1 MRHAR
6 VSHRDRGL
14 RPVGGKAREGLRFRP
29 RARLM
34 TTLGRELIS
43 SDVVAITELVKNSY
57 DADARVVLIRL
68 TDEFDGLGPPGT
80 SRIQIL
86 DDGHGMDEKT
96 ILETWLEPATSFRT
110 KSQTTTGGRRV
121 LGEKGVGRFAA
132 AKLGDRLELISK
144 AEGTGE
150 VQLDIDWSA
159 FDDDSKYLE
168 DVEVSLDLVEHG
180 DFGPDGFVFNIWDDA
195 VPYLEA
201 TNRPMADHGTL
212 LTISGL
218 RSAWTSELIEELRRS
233 LSRLITP
240 FQDERKIVQDFA
252 IILDTPGDMG
262 RGTELIS
269 SPSTL
274 QKPHYKL
281 SAEVEEDGHATV
293 LMELKDGIELE
304 IDHTLK
310 MVADRAHLTCGS
322 FEVFLNVWDRD
333 SDSLRPIAHEVGT
346 LKLARE
352 TLDSAAGVNIYR
364 DGFRVLPYGE
374 RGDDWLG
381 LDRRR
386 VQNPTLRL
394 SNNQIVGYVL
404 IGRDTNPELN
414 DQSNREG
421 IIDGPAFADLR
432 KAVSEI
438 LSLIES
444 ERYKARRP
452 RRETKR
458 KRRGGLLDRFDLTV
472 IREAVRQELP
482 DDTRIRNLLDE
493 TQQEFDE
500 RIGEVGEVLARYH
513 RLATLGQLVDK
524 VVHDTAQPI
533 VAIRQA
539 AVLGER
545 ELEDIADE
553 ISSWVGAGPLQ
564 NPTKRFRTVS
574 AQAKVANDVIRRI
587 EPFGGRRRGKSQKYP
602 IENAIMNAVA
612 LLQDEI
618 DAVGAEIRMPEGAHD
633 VTLDGTDLQEVLLNL
648 MNNSLHWLKQVRRGS
663 RVISL
668 AVERSQD
675 GSLVITVEDS
685 GQGVPEGDREFIF
698 DPYFT
703 TKGDGVGLGLAIAG
717 EIVEDY
723 YGGELALL
731 EPGELG
737 GARFR
742 VTLRRRVG

>member
-1 MRHAR
+1 M
-6 VSHRDRGL
+6 
-14 RPVGGKAREGLRFRP
+14 GGKAREGLRFRP

-34 TTLGRELIS
+34 TTLGLELIS

-68 TDEFDGLGPPGT
+68 TDEFDGLDPSGT
-80 SRIQIL
+80 SRIQVL
-86 DDGHGMDEKT
+86 DDGLGMDEKT
-96 ILETWLEPATSFRT
+96 ILEAWLEPATSYR
-110 KSQTTTGGRRV
+110 KRSQSTAGGRRV

-132 AKLGDRLELISK
+132 AKLGDRLELFSK
-144 AEGTGE
+144 AKGTGE
-150 VQLDIDWSA
+150 VHLDIDWSA
-159 FDDDSKYLE
+159 FEDDGKYLD
-168 DVEVSLDLVEHG
+168 DVEVRLDVVEHG
-180 DFGPDGFVFNIWDDA
+180 GFGPGGFVDNVWRDV

-201 TNRPMADHGTL
+201 IDKPTADHGTL

-218 RSAWTSELIEELRRS
+218 RSSWTSELVEDLRRS

-240 FQDERKIVQDFA
+240 FQDERRIVHDFA
-252 IILDTPGDMG
+252 IVLDIRSAVG
-262 RGTELIS
+262 RGTEQVS

-274 QKPHYKL
+274 QRPHYKL
-281 SAEVEEDGHATV
+281 SAEIEASGRATV
-293 LMELKDGIELE
+293 LMELKDGTELE
-304 IDHTLK
+304 VDCTLQ
-310 MVADRAHLTCGS
+310 MVADREGLECGP
-322 FEVFLNVWDRD
+322 FEIFLNVWDRD
-333 SDSLRPIAHEVGT
+333 SDSLRAMASEVGT
-346 LKLARE
+346 LKLVRGI
-352 TLDSAAGVNIYR
+352 LDAAAGVNIYR
-364 DGFRVLPYGE
+364 NGFRVLPYGE

-386 VQNPTLRL
+386 VQSPTLRL

-421 IIDGPAFADLR
+421 ILEGPAFTDLR
-432 KAVSEI
+432 MAVTEV
-438 LSLIES
+438 LSMIEV
-444 ERYKARRP
+444 ERYKLRP
-452 RRETKR
+452 RRRVQRER
-458 KRRGGLLDRFDLTV
+458 KGGLLARFDLGV
-472 IREAVRQELP
+472 IKEAVRQELP
-482 DDTRIRNLLDE
+482 DNKHIQDLLDT

-500 RIGEVGEVLARYH
+500 RISEVGEVLARYH

-524 VVHDTAQPI
+524 VVHDAAQPI

-539 AVLGER
+539 AVLGEQ
-545 ELEDIADE
+545 ELEDIAPE
-553 ISSWVGAGPLQ
+553 VSSMVGSARLAKPV
-564 NPTKRFRTVS
+564 KRFRTVS
-574 AQAKVANDVIRRI
+574 AQARVASDVIRRI

-602 IENAIMNAVA
+602 IESAIMNAVA

-618 DAVGAEIRMPEGAHD
+618 DAVGAEVRLPIGAHE
-633 VTLDGTDLQEVLLNL
+633 VTLDSTDLQEVLLNL
-648 MNNSLHWLKQVRRGS
+648 LQNSLYWLKQVSRGS

-668 AVERSQD
+668 AVERGSE
-675 GSLVITVEDS
+675 GSLVVTVEDS
-685 GQGVPEGDREFIF
+685 GPGVPEGDREFIF

-703 TKGDGVGLGLAIAG
+703 TKESGVGLGLAIAG

-742 VTLRRRVG
+742 AILRSGVE

>member
-1 MRHAR
+1 ME
-6 VSHRDRGL
+6 
-14 RPVGGKAREGLRFRP
+14 GKAREGLRFRP

-110 KSQTTTGGRRV
+110 RSQTTTGGRRV
-121 LGEKGVGRFAA
+121 LGEKGVGRFAT

-144 AEGTGE
+144 ADGTGE

-159 FDDDSKYLE
+159 FDDDNMYLE
-168 DVEVSLDLVEHG
+168 DVEVSLDVVEHG
-180 DFGPDGFVFNIWDDA
+180 NFGPDGFVSSIWRDV

-201 TNRPMADHGTL
+201 VDKPTADHGTL

-218 RSAWTSELIEELRRS
+218 RSSWTSELVEDLRRS

-240 FQDERKIVQDFA
+240 FQDERRIVHDFA
-252 IILDTPGDMG
+252 IILDTRGAVG
-262 RGTELIS
+262 RGTELVS

-274 QKPHYKL
+274 QRPHYKL
-281 SAEVEEDGHATV
+281 SAEIEANGRATV
-293 LMELKDGIELE
+293 LMELKDGGELE
-304 IDHTLK
+304 FDRPLQ
-310 MVADRAHLTCGS
+310 MVADREGLECGS

-333 SDSLRPIAHEVGT
+333 SDSLRTIANEVGT
-346 LKLARE
+346 LKRVRGI
-352 TLDSAAGVNIYR
+352 LDSAAGVNIYR

-374 RGDDWLG
+374 TGNDWLE

-386 VQNPTLRL
+386 VQEPTHKL

-404 IGRDTNPELN
+404 IGRDTNPQLN
-414 DQSNREG
+414 DQSNRQG
-421 IIDGPAFADLR
+421 ILEGPAFTDLR
-432 KAVSEI
+432 KAVAEVVSM
-438 LSLIES
+438 IEV
-444 ERYKARRP
+444 ERYKLRP
-452 RRETKR
+452 RRDTQR
-458 KRRGGLLDRFDLTV
+458 RHRGGLLARFDLGV

-482 DDTRIRNLLDE
+482 DDTRIQNLLDA
-493 TQQEFDE
+493 TQQEFDD

-524 VVHDTAQPI
+524 VVHDAAQPI
-533 VAIRQA
+533 VTIRQA
-539 AVLGER
+539 AVLGEQ
-545 ELEDIADE
+545 ELENLAPE
-553 ISSWVGAGPLQ
+553 VASLVGSARVAKPM
-564 NPTKRFRTVS
+564 KRFRTVS

-612 LLQDEI
+612 LLQDEL
-618 DAVGAEIRMPEGAHD
+618 DTVGAEVRLPTGVHE
-633 VTLDGTDLQEVLLNL
+633 VTLDSTDLQEVLLNL
-648 MNNSLHWLKQVRRGS
+648 LQNSLYWLKQVRRGS

-668 AVERSQD
+668 DVERGQD
-675 GSLVITVEDS
+675 DSLVVIVEDS
-685 GQGVPEGDREFIF
+685 GPGVPEGDREFIF

-703 TKGDGVGLGLAIAG
+703 TKEDGVGLGLAITG

-742 VTLRRRVG
+742 VTLRRGVG

>member
-1 MRHAR
+1 MG
-6 VSHRDRGL
+6 D
-14 RPVGGKAREGLRFRP
+14 KARDGLRFRP

-34 TTLGRELIS
+34 TTLGLELIS

-68 TDEFDGLGPPGT
+68 THEFDRLGPPGT

-110 KSQTTTGGRRV
+110 RSQTTAGGRRV

-144 AEGTGE
+144 TEGTGE

-159 FDDDSKYLE
+159 FEDDDKYLD
-168 DVEVSLDLVEHG
+168 DVEVRLNVVEHG
-180 DFGPDGFVFNIWDDA
+180 DFGPHGLAGRIWND
-195 VPYLEA
+195 VVLYLEA
-201 TNRPMADHGTL
+201 IERPTADHGTL

-218 RSAWTSELIEELRRS
+218 RSVWTSALVEELRRS

-240 FQDERKIVQDFA
+240 FQDERRIVHNFA
-252 IILDTPGDMG
+252 IILDTQGDVG
-262 RGTELIS
+262 RGTELVS
-269 SPSTL
+269 SPPTL
-274 QKPHYKL
+274 QRPHYKL
-281 SAEVEEDGHATV
+281 SAEVEDDGHATV

-304 IDHTLK
+304 IDHTLQ
-310 MVADRAHLTCGS
+310 MVADREHLKCGP

-352 TLDSAAGVNIYR
+352 TLDSASGVNIYR

-374 RGDDWLG
+374 RADDWLG
-381 LDRRR
+381 LDSRR

-394 SNNQIVGYVL
+394 SNNQIVGYIL

-438 LSLIES
+438 LSLIEF
-444 ERYKARRP
+444 ERYKARP
-452 RRETKR
+452 RREPKR
-458 KRRGGLLDRFDLTV
+458 ERRGGLLDRFDLTI

-500 RIGEVGEVLARYH
+500 RIDEVGEVLARYH

-524 VVHDTAQPI
+524 VVHDAAQPI

-545 ELEDIADE
+545 ELGDIADE

-587 EPFGGRRRGKSQKYP
+587 EPFGGRRRGKSQKYL
-602 IENAIMNAVA
+602 IENAIMNVVA

-618 DAVGAEIRMPEGAHD
+618 DTVGAEVRLPEGAHD

-648 MNNSLHWLKQVRRGS
+648 LNNSLYWLKQVRRGS

-685 GQGVPEGDREFIF
+685 GPGVPEGDSAFIF

-703 TKGDGVGLGLAIAG
+703 TKEGGVGLGLAIAG

-723 YGGELALL
+723 YGGALALL

-737 GARFR
+737 GARFK

>member
-1 MRHAR
+1 MG
-6 VSHRDRGL
+6 SEERD
-14 RPVGGKAREGLRFRP
+14 GLRFRP

-34 TTLGRELIS
+34 TTLGLELIS

-57 DADARVVLIRL
+57 DADARVVLIRV
-68 TDEFDGLGPPGT
+68 TDEFDGLDPSGT
-80 SRIQIL
+80 SRIQVL
-86 DDGHGMDEKT
+86 DDGLGMDEKT
-96 ILETWLEPATSFRT
+96 ILQAWLEPATSYRKRSRST
-110 KSQTTTGGRRV
+110 PGGRRV

-132 AKLGDRLELISK
+132 AKLGHRLELISK

-150 VQLDIDWSA
+150 VHLDIDWSA
-159 FDDDSKYLE
+159 FEDDDKYLD
-168 DVEVSLDLVEHG
+168 DVEVKLDVVEHG
-180 DFGPDGFVFNIWDDA
+180 AFGPDGFVDSIWRDV

-201 TNRPMADHGTL
+201 ADRPTADQGTL

-218 RSAWTSELIEELRRS
+218 RSSWTPELVEELRRS

-240 FQDERKIVQDFA
+240 FQDERRIVHDFA
-252 IILDTPGDMG
+252 IVLDTGSAGG
-262 RGTELIS
+262 RGTEQVS

-274 QKPHYKL
+274 QRPHYKL
-281 SAEVEEDGHATV
+281 SAEIEASGRATV
-293 LMELKDGIELE
+293 LMELKDGTELE
-304 IDHTLK
+304 VDSTLQ
-310 MVADRAHLTCGS
+310 MVVDREGLECGP
-322 FEVFLNVWDRD
+322 FELFLNIWDRD
-333 SDSLRPIAHEVGT
+333 SDSLRPIASDVGT
-346 LKLARE
+346 LKQVRGI
-352 TLDSAAGVNIYR
+352 LDAAAGVNIYR

-386 VQNPTLRL
+386 VQNPTFNI

-404 IGRDTNPELN
+404 IGRDTNPDLN

-421 IIDGPAFADLR
+421 ILEGPAYKDLR
-432 KAVSEI
+432 RAVTEV
-438 LSLIES
+438 LSKIEV
-444 ERYKARRP
+444 ERYKLRP
-452 RRETKR
+452 RREEQ
-458 KRRGGLLDRFDLTV
+458 RRRRDGLLARFDLGA

-482 DDTRIRNLLDE
+482 NDTRIRNLLDA
-493 TQQEFDE
+493 TQREFDE
-500 RIGEVGEVLARYH
+500 RVGEVGEILARYH

-545 ELEDIADE
+545 ELVGIADE

-574 AQAKVANDVIRRI
+574 AQAKVANEVIRRI
-587 EPFGGRRRGKSQKYP
+587 EPFGGRRRGALQAYP

-612 LLQDEI
+612 LLQDET
-618 DAVGAEIRMPEGAHD
+618 DAAGAEVRLPEGSHNVA
-633 VTLDGTDLQEVLLNL
+633 LDGTDLQEVLLNL
-648 MNNSLHWLKQVRRGS
+648 LNNSLYWLKQVGRES

-668 AVERSQD
+668 DVERYED
-675 GSLVITVEDS
+675 GSLAITVEDS
-685 GQGVPEGDREFIF
+685 GPGVPVGDREFIF

-703 TKGDGVGLGLAIAG
+703 TKEDGVGLGLAIAG

-723 YGGELALL
+723 YGGELMLL
-731 EPGELG
+731 ESGELG

-742 VTLRRRVG
+742 AILRRRVS

>member
-1 MRHAR
+1 
-6 VSHRDRGL
+6 
-14 RPVGGKAREGLRFRP
+14 
-29 RARLM
+29 M

-57 DADARVVLIRL
+57 DADARMVLIRL
-68 TDEFDGLGPPGT
+68 TDELDGSGSRGT

-86 DDGHGMDEKT
+86 DDGHGMDDKT
-96 ILETWLEPATSFRT
+96 ILETWLEPATSFRMR
-110 KSQTTTGGRRV
+110 SQTTTGGRRV
-121 LGEKGVGRFAA
+121 VGEKGVGRFAA

-144 AEGTGE
+144 AESARE

-159 FDDDSKYLE
+159 FEDDDKYLD
-168 DVEVSLDLVEHG
+168 DVEVSLDVVEQG
-180 DFGPDGFVFNIWDDA
+180 DFGPDGLVGRIWNDA
-195 VPYLEA
+195 GLHLDVIE
-201 TNRPMADHGTL
+201 RPTVDHGTL

-218 RSAWTSELIEELRRS
+218 RSAWTSELITELRRS

-240 FQDERKIVQDFA
+240 FQDERKIVNDFA
-252 IILDTPGDMG
+252 IILDTQVDAGS
-262 RGTELIS
+262 GTELVS

-281 SAEVEEDGHATV
+281 IAEVEETGRVTV

-304 IDHTLK
+304 FDHTLQ
-310 MVADRAHLTCGS
+310 MIADREHLKCGP

-333 SDSLRPIAHEVGT
+333 SDSLRPITDEVGT

-352 TLDSAAGVNIYR
+352 VLDFAAGVNVYR

-394 SNNQIVGYVL
+394 SNNQIVGYIL
-404 IGRDTNPELN
+404 IERDRNPELN

-421 IIDGPAFADLR
+421 IIDGPAFVDLR
-432 KAVSEI
+432 KAVAEI
-438 LSLIES
+438 LSLIEFK
-444 ERYKARRP
+444 RYQARP
-452 RRETKR
+452 RKEVKR
-458 KRRGGLLDRFDLTV
+458 KRSSGLLDRFDLTV
-472 IREAVRQELP
+472 IKETVGQELP

-524 VVHDTAQPI
+524 VVHDIAQPI
-533 VAIRQA
+533 IAIRQA

-545 ELEDIADE
+545 ELGNIAEE
-553 ISSWVGAGPLQ
+553 ISSWTGATPLE

-574 AQAKVANDVIRRI
+574 SQAKVANDVIRRI

-602 IENAIMNAVA
+602 VEQAIKNAVT

-618 DAVGAEIRMPEGAHD
+618 DAVGAELRLPEGTHD
-633 VTLDGTDLQEVLLNL
+633 VTLDSTEIQEVLLNL
-648 MNNSLHWLKQVRRGS
+648 LNNSLFWLKQVRRGS

-685 GQGVPEGDREFIF
+685 GPGVPEVDSEFIF
-698 DPYFT
+698 DPYFS
-703 TKGDGVGLGLAIAG
+703 TKENGVGLGLAIAG

-731 EPGELG
+731 EPGKLG

>member
-1 MRHAR
+1 MPTP
-6 VSHRDRGL
+6 G
-14 RPVGGKAREGLRFRP
+14 
-29 RARLM
+29 
-34 TTLGRELIS
+34 
-43 SDVVAITELVKNSY
+43 
-57 DADARVVLIRL
+57 VVLIRL

-80 SRIQIL
+80 SRIQVL

-96 ILETWLEPATSFRT
+96 IIETWLEPATSFRT
-110 KSQTTTGGRRV
+110 RSQTTAGGRRV
-121 LGEKGVGRFAA
+121 VGEKGVGRFAA

-144 AEGTGE
+144 AESARE

-159 FDDDSKYLE
+159 FEDDDKYLD
-168 DVEVSLDLVEHG
+168 DVEVRLDIVEQG
-180 DFGPDGFVFNIWDDA
+180 EFCPDGLVGRIWNDA
-195 VPYLEA
+195 GFHLEVIE
-201 TNRPMADHGTL
+201 RPTVDYGTL

-218 RSAWTSELIEELRRS
+218 RSAWTSELITELRRS

-240 FQDERKIVQDFA
+240 FQDERKIVNDFA
-252 IILDTPGDMG
+252 IILDTQVDAGS
-262 RGTELIS
+262 GTELVS

-281 SAEVEEDGHATV
+281 IAEVQETGRATV

-304 IDHTLK
+304 FDHTLQ
-310 MVADRAHLTCGS
+310 MIADREHLKCGP

-333 SDSLRPIAHEVGT
+333 SDSLRPIADEVGT

-352 TLDSAAGVNIYR
+352 VLDFAAGVNVYR

-381 LDRRR
+381 LDHRR
-386 VQNPTLRL
+386 VQNPTLKL
-394 SNNQIVGYVL
+394 SNNQIVGYIL
-404 IGRDTNPELN
+404 IERDRNPELN

-421 IIDGPAFADLR
+421 IIDGPAFTDLHE
-432 KAVSEI
+432 AVKEI

-444 ERYKARRP
+444 ERYKARP
-452 RRETKR
+452 RRKKQR
-458 KRRGGLLDRFDLTV
+458 KSGGGLLDRFDLTV
-472 IREAVRQELP
+472 IRETVRQELP

-524 VVHDTAQPI
+524 VVHDIAQPI
-533 VAIRQA
+533 VAVRQA
-539 AVLGER
+539 AALGQR
-545 ELEDIADE
+545 ELEDIAE
-553 ISSWVGAGPLQ
+553 EVSSWIGAVPLQ

-602 IENAIMNAVA
+602 IEHAIKNAVT

-618 DAVGAEIRMPEGAHD
+618 DAVGAELRLPEGTHD
-633 VTLDGTDLQEVLLNL
+633 VTLDSTEIQEVLLNL
-648 MNNSLHWLKQVRRGS
+648 LNNSLYWLKQVRRGS

-685 GQGVPEGDREFIF
+685 GPGVPEVDSEFIF
-698 DPYFT
+698 DPYFS
-703 TKGDGVGLGLAIAG
+703 TKENGVGLGLAIAG

-731 EPGELG
+731 EPGILG

>member
-1 MRHAR
+1 MA
-6 VSHRDRGL
+6 
-14 RPVGGKAREGLRFRP
+14 GKARDSLRFRP

-34 TTLGRELIS
+34 TTLGLELIS

-68 TDEFDGLGPPGT
+68 TDESDGPRPPGT

-86 DDGHGMDEKT
+86 DDGHGMNEKT

-110 KSQTTTGGRRV
+110 RSQTSAGGRRV

-150 VQLDIDWSA
+150 VQLEVDWSA
-159 FDDDSKYLE
+159 FDDDDKYLD
-168 DVEVSLDLVEHG
+168 DVEVSLDVVEHG
-180 DFGPDGFVFNIWDDA
+180 DFGPDGLAGRIWNEV

-201 TNRPMADHGTL
+201 VERPTADHGTL

-218 RSAWTSELIEELRRS
+218 RSSWTSELVEDLRRS

-240 FQDERKIVQDFA
+240 FQDERKIVHDFA
-252 IILDTPGDMG
+252 IILDTRGAVS
-262 RGTELIS
+262 RGTELVS

-274 QKPHYKL
+274 QEPHYRL

-293 LMELKDGIELE
+293 LMELKDGSELE
-304 IDHTLK
+304 FERTLQ
-310 MVADRAHLTCGS
+310 MVAEREGLECGP

-333 SDSLRPIAHEVGT
+333 SDSLRGMANEVGT
-346 LKLARE
+346 LKRARGI
-352 TLDSAAGVNIYR
+352 LNDAAGVNIYR

-386 VQNPTLRL
+386 VQVPTLKL

-404 IGRDTNPELN
+404 IGRDTNPGLK

-421 IIDGPAFADLR
+421 IIEGPAFTDLR
-432 KAVSEI
+432 RAVAEI
-438 LSLIES
+438 LSMIEA
-444 ERYKARRP
+444 ERYKLRP
-452 RRETKR
+452 RREAQR
-458 KRRGGLLDRFDLTV
+458 KRRGGLLARFDLGD
-472 IREAVRQELP
+472 IRAAVRQELP
-482 DDTRIRNLLDE
+482 DDTRIQSLLDT
-493 TQQEFDE
+493 TQREFDE
-500 RIGEVGEVLARYH
+500 RVSEVGEVLARYH

-524 VVHDTAQPI
+524 VVHDAAQPI

-539 AVLGER
+539 AVLGEQ
-545 ELEDIADE
+545 ELESIAPE
-553 ISSWVGAGPLQ
+553 VASMVGSARLAKPM
-564 NPTKRFRTVS
+564 KRFRTVS
-574 AQAKVANDVIRRI
+574 AQAKVANDVIRRV
-587 EPFGGRRRGKSQKYP
+587 EPFGGRRRKKSQKYM

-612 LLQDEI
+612 LLRDEI
-618 DAVGAEIRMPEGAHD
+618 EAVGAEIRLPSGEHE
-633 VTLDGTDLQEVLLNL
+633 VTLDSTDLQEVMLNL
-648 MNNSLHWLKQVRRGS
+648 LQNSLYWLKQVKRGC
-663 RVISL
+663 RVISI
-668 AVERSQD
+668 AVERGQD
-675 GSLVITVEDS
+675 GNLMVVVEDS
-685 GQGVPEGDREFIF
+685 GPGVPEGDRDFIF

-703 TKGDGVGLGLAIAG
+703 TKEDGVGLGLAITG

-723 YGGELALL
+723 YDGELALL

-742 VTLRRRVG
+742 VTLRRGIG

>member
-1 MRHAR
+1 MAGQT
-6 VSHRDRGL
+6 RDS
-14 RPVGGKAREGLRFRP
+14 LRFRP

-34 TTLGRELIS
+34 TTLGLELIS

-68 TDEFDGLGPPGT
+68 TDESNGPGPFGT
-80 SRIQIL
+80 SRIQLL

-110 KSQTTTGGRRV
+110 RSQTTGGGRRV

-150 VQLDIDWSA
+150 VQLEIDWSA
-159 FDDDSKYLE
+159 FEDDDKYLD
-168 DVEVSLDLVEHG
+168 DVEVSLDVVEHG
-180 DFGPDGFVFNIWDDA
+180 YFSPDGLAGRIWNEV
-195 VPYLEA
+195 VPHLEA
-201 TNRPMADHGTL
+201 IERPTTDHGTL

-218 RSAWTSELIEELRRS
+218 RSSWTSTLIRDLRRS

-240 FQDERKIVQDFA
+240 FQDERKIVHDFA
-252 IILDTPGDMG
+252 IILDTPGAFG
-262 RGTELIS
+262 RGAELIS

-274 QKPHYKL
+274 QKPHYRL

-293 LMELKDGIELE
+293 LMELKDGSELQ
-304 IDHTLK
+304 IDRPLQ
-310 MVADRAHLTCGS
+310 MVADREGLECGP

-333 SDSLRPIAHEVGT
+333 SDSLRAMANEVGT
-346 LKLARE
+346 LKRVRGI
-352 TLDSAAGVNIYR
+352 LDDAAGVNIYR

-386 VQNPTLRL
+386 VQVPTLRL

-404 IGRDTNPELN
+404 IERDTNPELN

-421 IIDGPAFADLR
+421 ILEGPAFTDLR
-432 KAVSEI
+432 MAVTEI
-438 LSLIES
+438 LSMIEA
-444 ERYKARRP
+444 ERYKLRP
-452 RRETKR
+452 RKEAQR
-458 KRRGGLLDRFDLTV
+458 KRRGGLLARFDLGD
-472 IREAVRQELP
+472 IRAAVRQELP
-482 DDTRIRNLLDE
+482 DDTRIQSLLDT
-493 TQQEFDE
+493 TQREFDE
-500 RIGEVGEVLARYH
+500 RVGEVGEVLARYH

-524 VVHDTAQPI
+524 VVHDAAQPI

-539 AVLGER
+539 AVLGEQ
-545 ELEDIADE
+545 ELESIAPE
-553 ISSWVGAGPLQ
+553 VASMVGSARLAKPM
-564 NPTKRFRTVS
+564 KRFRTVS
-574 AQAKVANDVIRRI
+574 AQARVANDVIRRI
-587 EPFGGRRRGKSQKYP
+587 EPFGGRRRGKSQKYL

-612 LLQDEI
+612 LLRDEI
-618 DAVGAEIRMPEGAHD
+618 ETVGAEVRLPSDEHE
-633 VTLDGTDLQEVLLNL
+633 VTLDSTDLQEVMLNL
-648 MNNSLHWLKQVRRGS
+648 LQNSLYWLKQVKRGS
-663 RVISL
+663 RVISI
-668 AVERSQD
+668 AVERGQD
-675 GSLVITVEDS
+675 SDLMVVVEDS
-685 GQGVPEGDREFIF
+685 GPGVPEGDRDFIF

-703 TKGDGVGLGLAIAG
+703 TKEDGVGLGLAITG

-723 YGGELALL
+723 YDGELALL

-737 GARFR
+737 GARFK
-742 VTLRRRVG
+742 VTLRRGIG

>member
-1 MRHAR
+1 MASEAR
-6 VSHRDRGL
+6 D
-14 RPVGGKAREGLRFRP
+14 GLRFRP

-34 TTLGRELIS
+34 TTLGLELIS
-43 SDVVAITELVKNSY
+43 SDAVAITELVKNSY

-68 TDEFDGLGPPGT
+68 ADEFDGPRSPGT

-96 ILETWLEPATSFRT
+96 ILEAWLEPATSFRAR
-110 KSQTTTGGRRV
+110 SQTTAGGRRV
-121 LGEKGVGRFAA
+121 LGEKGVGRFAS
-132 AKLGDRLELISK
+132 AKLGDRLELVSK

-150 VQLDIDWSA
+150 VRLDIDWSA
-159 FDDDSKYLE
+159 FEDGAKYLDDIE
-168 DVEVSLDLVEHG
+168 VRLEVVEQG
-180 DFGPDGFVFNIWDDA
+180 DFGPDGPVERIWND
-195 VPYLEA
+195 VIPYLEA
-201 TNRPMADHGTL
+201 TERPTADRGTL

-218 RSAWTSELIEELRRS
+218 RSSWTSELIEELHRS

-240 FQDERKIVQDFA
+240 FQDERKIVHDFA
-252 IILDTPGDMG
+252 IILDTRGAVG
-262 RGTELIS
+262 RGIEVVS

-274 QKPHYKL
+274 QQPHYKL
-281 SAEVEEDGHATV
+281 SAEVAEDGHATV
-293 LMELKDGIELE
+293 LMELKDGSELQ
-304 IDHTLK
+304 IDGLLQ
-310 MVADRAHLTCGS
+310 MVADREGLECGP

-333 SDSLRPIAHEVGT
+333 SDSLRTMANEVGT
-346 LKLARE
+346 LKRVRGI
-352 TLDSAAGVNIYR
+352 LDSAAGVNIYR

-374 RGDDWLG
+374 TGNDWLE

-386 VQNPTLRL
+386 VQEPTQKL

-404 IGRDTNPELN
+404 IGRDTNPQLN

-421 IIDGPAFADLR
+421 ILEGPAFTDLR
-432 KAVSEI
+432 KAVAEV
-438 LSLIES
+438 LSMIEV
-444 ERYKARRP
+444 ERYKLRP
-452 RRETKR
+452 RRGAQR
-458 KRRGGLLDRFDLTV
+458 KPRGGLLARFDLGA

-482 DDTRIRNLLDE
+482 DDTRIQNLLDA

-500 RIGEVGEVLARYH
+500 RVGEVGEVLARYH

-524 VVHDTAQPI
+524 VVHDAAQPI
-533 VAIRQA
+533 VVIRQA

-545 ELEDIADE
+545 ELEDIAPE
-553 ISSWVGAGPLQ
+553 VASLVGSARLAK
-564 NPTKRFRTVS
+564 PTKRFRTVS
-574 AQAKVANDVIRRI
+574 AQANVANDVIRRI
-587 EPFGGRRRGKSQKYP
+587 EPFGGRRRAKSQKYL

-618 DAVGAEIRMPEGAHD
+618 DTVGAEVRLPSGAHE
-633 VTLDGTDLQEVLLNL
+633 VTLDSTDLQEVVLNL
-648 MNNSLHWLKQVRRGS
+648 LQNSLYWLKQVRRGS
-663 RVISL
+663 RVVSL
-668 AVERSQD
+668 TVERGQD
-675 GSLVITVEDS
+675 SSLVIIIEDS
-685 GQGVPEGDREFIF
+685 GPGVPERDREFIF

-703 TKGDGVGLGLAIAG
+703 TKEDGVGLGLAIAG

-742 VTLRRRVG
+742 VTLRRGVG

>member
-1 MRHAR
+1 MSGEAR
-6 VSHRDRGL
+6 D
-14 RPVGGKAREGLRFRP
+14 GLRFRP

-34 TTLGRELIS
+34 TTLGLELIS

-68 TDEFDGLGPPGT
+68 TDESDGLRSLGA
-80 SRIQIL
+80 SKIQIL

-110 KSQTTTGGRRV
+110 RSRTTAGGRRV

-150 VQLDIDWSA
+150 VRLDVDWSA
-159 FDDDSKYLE
+159 FEDHDKYLD
-168 DVEVSLDLVEHG
+168 DVEVNLDVVEHG
-180 DFGPDGFVFNIWDDA
+180 EFRPDGMVGSIWNGLA
-195 VPYLEA
+195 LYLESIDQP
-201 TNRPMADHGTL
+201 RPDHGTL

-218 RSAWTSELIEELRRS
+218 RSAWTRQLIGELHRS

-252 IILDTPGDMG
+252 IILDTPSLLG
-262 RGTELIS
+262 RGVELVGS
-269 SPSTL
+269 SPTL
-274 QKPHYKL
+274 QKPHYRL
-281 SAEVEEDGHATV
+281 SAEVGQDGHATV
-293 LMELKDGIELE
+293 LMEMKGEIELE
-304 IDHTLK
+304 IDHTLQ
-310 MVADRAHLTCGS
+310 MTADGGCLECGP

-333 SDSLRPIAHEVGT
+333 SDSLRPIAREVGT
-346 LKLARE
+346 LKMARE

-404 IGRDTNPELN
+404 IGRDTNPELK

-421 IIDGPAFADLR
+421 LIEGPAFADLR
-432 KAVSEI
+432 KSVEEI
-438 LSLIES
+438 LSLIEAA
-444 ERYKARRP
+444 RYRARP
-452 RRETKR
+452 RREAKR
-458 KRRGGLLDRFDLTV
+458 KRRGGLLARFDLTA
-472 IREAVRQELP
+472 IREAVGQELP
-482 DDTRIRNLLDE
+482 NDTRIRNLVDE

-500 RIGEVGEVLARYH
+500 RVGEVGEVLARYH

-524 VVHDTAQPI
+524 VVHDTTQPI

-539 AVLGER
+539 AELGER
-545 ELEDIADE
+545 ELGAVADE
-553 ISSWVGAGPLQ
+553 VSSWVGAGPLQ
-564 NPTKRFRTVS
+564 NPMKRFRTVS
-574 AQAKVANDVIRRI
+574 AQSKVANDVIRRI
-587 EPFGGRRRGKSQKYP
+587 EPFGGRRRGKSQPYL

-618 DAVGAEIRMPEGAHD
+618 DAVGAEVRLPDGAHE
-633 VTLDGTDLQEVLLNL
+633 VTLDTTDLQEVLLNL
-648 MNNSLHWLKQVRRGS
+648 LSNSLYWLKQVRRGS

-668 AVERSQD
+668 AVERGMDS
-675 GSLVITVEDS
+675 SLVVTVEDS
-685 GQGVPEGDREFIF
+685 GPGVPTGDREFIF

-703 TKGDGVGLGLAIAG
+703 TKENGVGLGLAIAG

-742 VTLRRRVG
+742 AMLRSGVS

>member
-1 MRHAR
+1 MADEAR
-6 VSHRDRGL
+6 D
-14 RPVGGKAREGLRFRP
+14 GLRFRP

-68 TDEFDGLGPPGT
+68 TDDFGEHGLPGT
-80 SRIQIL
+80 GKIQIL

-110 KSQTTTGGRRV
+110 RSRNTTEGRRV

-144 AEGTGE
+144 AESTGE
-150 VQLDIDWSA
+150 VRLDIDWSA
-159 FDDDSKYLE
+159 FEDYDKYLD
-168 DVEVSLDLVEHG
+168 DVEVKLEVVEHG
-180 DFGPDGFVFNIWDDA
+180 DFGPDGLTSRIWNDLA
-195 VPYLEA
+195 SYLESIE
-201 TNRPMADHGTL
+201 RPTSDHGTL

-218 RSAWTSELIEELRRS
+218 RSAWTSELVEELRRS

-240 FQDERKIVQDFA
+240 FQDERKIVNDFA
-252 IILDTPGDMG
+252 IILDPPSRVG
-262 RGTELIS
+262 RGAELVSS
-269 SPSTL
+269 SPTL
-274 QKPHYKL
+274 ERPHYRLGADVK
-281 SAEVEEDGHATV
+281 EDGHATV
-293 LMELKDGIELE
+293 LLELKDDSELE
-304 IDHTLK
+304 IEHSLK
-310 MVADRAHLTCGS
+310 MVADRDGLKCGP

-333 SDSLRPIAHEVGT
+333 SDSLRPIADEVGT

-352 TLDSAAGVNIYR
+352 ILDSAAGVNIYR

-421 IIDGPAFADLR
+421 LIEGPAFTDLR
-432 KAVSEI
+432 KAVDEI

-444 ERYKARRP
+444 ERYKARP
-452 RRETKR
+452 RRETR
-458 KRRGGLLDRFDLTV
+458 PRRGGGLLARFDLTA
-472 IREAVRQELP
+472 IREAVGQELP
-482 DDTRIRNLLDE
+482 NDTRIRSLVDE

-500 RIGEVGEVLARYH
+500 RVGEVGEVLARYH

-524 VVHDTAQPI
+524 VVHDTTQPI

-545 ELEDIADE
+545 ELEDVADE
-553 ISSWVGAGPLQ
+553 VSSWVGAGPLQ
-564 NPTKRFRTVS
+564 NPIRRFRTVS
-574 AQAKVANDVIRRI
+574 AQSKVANDVIRRI
-587 EPFGGRRRGKSQKYP
+587 EPFGGRRRGQSQPYL

-618 DAVGAEIRMPEGAHD
+618 DAVGAEVRLPGGAHE
-633 VTLDGTDLQEVLLNL
+633 VTLDTTDIQEVLFNL
-648 MNNSLHWLKQVRRGS
+648 LSNSLYWLKQARRGS

-668 AVERSQD
+668 AVKRGQD

-685 GQGVPEGDREFIF
+685 GPGVPERDREFIF

-703 TKGDGVGLGLAIAG
+703 TKENGVGLGLAIAG

-723 YGGELALL
+723 YGGELALI
-731 EPGELG
+731 ESGELG

>member
-1 MRHAR
+1 MA
-6 VSHRDRGL
+6 
-14 RPVGGKAREGLRFRP
+14 GKARDSLRFRP

-34 TTLGRELIS
+34 TTLGLELIS

-68 TDEFDGLGPPGT
+68 TDESDRPGPPGT

-96 ILETWLEPATSFRT
+96 ILEAWLEPATSFRT
-110 KSQTTTGGRRV
+110 RSQTTGGGRRV

-150 VQLDIDWSA
+150 VQLEVDWSA
-159 FDDDSKYLE
+159 FEDDDKYLD
-168 DVEVSLDLVEHG
+168 DVEVSLDVVEHG
-180 DFGPDGFVFNIWDDA
+180 DFSPDGLAGRIWNE
-195 VPYLEA
+195 VSPYLEA
-201 TNRPMADHGTL
+201 IEKPTADHGTV

-218 RSAWTSELIEELRRS
+218 RSSWTSELIRELRRS

-240 FQDERKIVQDFA
+240 FQDERKIVHDFA
-252 IILDTPGDMG
+252 IILDTPGAVG
-262 RGTELIS
+262 RGIELVS

-274 QKPHYKL
+274 QVPHYRL
-281 SAEVEEDGHATV
+281 SAEVAEDGHATV
-293 LMELKDGIELE
+293 LMEMKDGSELQ
-304 IDHTLK
+304 IYRPLQ
-310 MVADRAHLTCGS
+310 MAADREALECGP

-333 SDSLRPIAHEVGT
+333 SDSLRAMANEVGT
-346 LKLARE
+346 LKRVRGI
-352 TLDSAAGVNIYR
+352 LDDAAGVNIYR

-386 VQNPTLRL
+386 VQVPTLRL

-404 IGRDTNPELN
+404 IERDANPELN

-421 IIDGPAFADLR
+421 ILEGPAFTDLR
-432 KAVSEI
+432 MAVTEV
-438 LSLIES
+438 LSMIEA
-444 ERYKARRP
+444 ERYKLRP
-452 RRETKR
+452 RRETQP
-458 KRRGGLLDRFDLTV
+458 KRRGGLLARFDLGD
-472 IREAVRQELP
+472 IRAAVRQELP
-482 DDTRIRNLLDE
+482 DDTRIQSLLNT
-493 TQQEFDE
+493 TQREFDE
-500 RIGEVGEVLARYH
+500 RVGEVGEVLARYH

-524 VVHDTAQPI
+524 VVHDAAQPI

-539 AVLGER
+539 AVLGEQ
-545 ELEDIADE
+545 ELESIAPE
-553 ISSWVGAGPLQ
+553 VASIVGSARLAKPM
-564 NPTKRFRTVS
+564 KRFRTVS

-587 EPFGGRRRGKSQKYP
+587 EPFGGRRRGKSQKYL

-612 LLQDEI
+612 LLRDEI
-618 DAVGAEIRMPEGAHD
+618 ETVGAEVRLPSGGHE
-633 VTLDGTDLQEVLLNL
+633 VTLESTDLQEVMLNL
-648 MNNSLHWLKQVRRGS
+648 LQNSLYWLKQVKRGS
-663 RVISL
+663 RVISIG
-668 AVERSQD
+668 VERGQD
-675 GSLVITVEDS
+675 GNLMVVVEDS
-685 GQGVPEGDREFIF
+685 GPGVPEGDRDFIF

-703 TKGDGVGLGLAIAG
+703 TKEEGVGLGLAITG

-723 YGGELALL
+723 YDGELALL

-742 VTLRRRVG
+742 VTLRRGIG

>member
-1 MRHAR
+1 ME
-6 VSHRDRGL
+6 
-14 RPVGGKAREGLRFRP
+14 GKAREGLRFRP

-68 TDEFDGLGPPGT
+68 TDGSDGLGPRGT

-110 KSQTTTGGRRV
+110 RSQTTAGGRRV

-132 AKLGDRLELISK
+132 AKLGGRLELISK
-144 AEGTGE
+144 AEVTGE

-168 DVEVSLDLVEHG
+168 DVEVSLDVVEHG
-180 DFGPDGFVFNIWDDA
+180 NFGPDGIVDGIWDDA

-201 TNRPMADHGTL
+201 TKRPMADHGTL

-252 IILDTPGDMG
+252 ILLATPGDVG
-262 RGTELIS
+262 RGIELIS

-281 SAEVEEDGHATV
+281 SAQVEEDGHAIV

-304 IDHTLK
+304 FDDTLR
-310 MVADRAHLTCGS
+310 MVTDRAHLRCGP
-322 FEVFLNVWDRD
+322 FEIFLNVWDRD

-394 SNNQIVGYVL
+394 SNNQIVGYIL

-421 IIDGPAFADLR
+421 IIDGPAFMDLR
-432 KAVSEI
+432 ESASEI
-438 LSLIES
+438 LSLIEA

-452 RRETKR
+452 QQKSKR
-458 KRRGGLLDRFDLTV
+458 KRRGGLLDRFDLTA
-472 IREAVRQELP
+472 IIEAIRQELP
-482 DDTRIRNLLDE
+482 DDTRIRSLLDE

-500 RIGEVGEVLARYH
+500 RIGQVGEVLARYH

-545 ELEDIADE
+545 ELADIADE

-574 AQAKVANDVIRRI
+574 AQAKVANDIIRRI
-587 EPFGGRRRGKSQKYP
+587 EPFGGRRRGKSQRYSM
-602 IENAIMNAVA
+602 ENAIMNAVA

-618 DAVGAEIRMPEGAHD
+618 DAIGAEIRMPEGTHD

-648 MNNSLHWLKQVRRGS
+648 LNNSLYWLKQVKRGS

-685 GQGVPEGDREFIF
+685 GPGVPEGDREFIF

-703 TKGDGVGLGLAIAG
+703 KKEDGVGLGLAIAG

-742 VTLRRRVG
+742 VTLRREVS

>member
-1 MRHAR
+1 MA
-6 VSHRDRGL
+6 
-14 RPVGGKAREGLRFRP
+14 GKARDSLRFRP

-34 TTLGRELIS
+34 TTLGLELIS

-57 DADARVVLIRL
+57 DADAQVVLIRL
-68 TDEFDGLGPPGT
+68 TDELDGPAPPDT
-80 SRIQIL
+80 SRIQVL

-110 KSQTTTGGRRV
+110 RSQTTAVGRRV

-132 AKLGDRLELISK
+132 AKLGDRLELVSK

-159 FDDDSKYLE
+159 FEDDDKYLD
-168 DVEVSLDLVEHG
+168 DVELSLDVVEHG
-180 DFGPDGFVFNIWDDA
+180 DFGPDGLANRIWNEI

-201 TNRPMADHGTL
+201 IERPTADRGTL

-218 RSAWTSELIEELRRS
+218 RSSWTSELIEELRRS

-240 FQDERKIVQDFA
+240 FQDERKIVHDFD
-252 IILDTPGDMG
+252 IILDTRGAVG
-262 RGTELIS
+262 RGTELVS

-274 QKPHYKL
+274 QRPHYKL
-281 SAEVEEDGHATV
+281 SAEIEANGHATV
-293 LMELKDGIELE
+293 LMELKDGSELE
-304 IDHTLK
+304 IDRPLQ
-310 MVADRAHLTCGS
+310 MVADREGLECGP

-333 SDSLRPIAHEVGT
+333 SDSLRSIADEVGT

-352 TLDSAAGVNIYR
+352 TLNSAAGVNIYR

-381 LDRRR
+381 LDHRR
-386 VQNPTLRL
+386 VQKPTLKL
-394 SNNQIVGYVL
+394 SNNQIIGYVL
-404 IGRDTNPELN
+404 IGRDTNPQLN

-421 IIDGPAFADLR
+421 ILEGQAFTDLR
-432 KAVSEI
+432 KAVTEI
-438 LSLIES
+438 LSMIEA
-444 ERYKARRP
+444 ERYKLRP
-452 RRETKR
+452 RREVER
-458 KRRGGLLDRFDLTV
+458 RRRGGLLARFDLAV

-482 DDTRIRNLLDE
+482 DDTRIRSLLDAM
-493 TQQEFDE
+493 QQEFDE
-500 RIGEVGEVLARYH
+500 RVSEVGEVLARYH

-524 VVHDTAQPI
+524 VVHDTAQPV

-545 ELEDIADE
+545 ELEDIAPE
-553 ISSWVGAGPLQ
+553 VVSMVGSARLAKPI
-564 NPTKRFRTVS
+564 KRFRTVS
-574 AQAKVANDVIRRI
+574 AQAKAANDVIRRI
-587 EPFGGRRRGKSQKYP
+587 EPFGGRRRRKSQKYL

-612 LLQDEI
+612 LLQDEL
-618 DAVGAEIRMPEGAHD
+618 DAVGAEVRLPSGAHE
-633 VTLDGTDLQEVLLNL
+633 VTLDSTDLQEVLLNL
-648 MNNSLHWLKQVRRGS
+648 LQNSLYWLKQARRGS

-668 AVERSQD
+668 AVEPGQD
-675 GSLVITVEDS
+675 GSLAVIVEDS
-685 GQGVPEGDREFIF
+685 GPGVPEGDRDFIF

-703 TKGDGVGLGLAIAG
+703 TKADGVGLGLAIAG

-742 VTLRRRVG
+742 VTLRRGVG

>member
-1 MRHAR
+1 LRRAR
-6 VSHRDRGL
+6 VSHRDRRL
-14 RPVGGKAREGLRFRP
+14 RPMASKARDSLRFRP

-34 TTLGRELIS
+34 TTLGLELIS
-43 SDVVAITELVKNSY
+43 SDVVAIAELVKNSY

-68 TDEFDGLGPPGT
+68 TDESDGPGPPGT

-110 KSQTTTGGRRV
+110 RSQTTAGGRRV

-132 AKLGDRLELISK
+132 AKLGDRLALISK
-144 AEGTGE
+144 SEGTGE
-150 VQLDIDWSA
+150 VRLEVDWSA
-159 FDDDSKYLE
+159 FEDDEKYLD
-168 DVEVSLDLVEHG
+168 DVEVSLDVVEHG
-180 DFGPDGFVFNIWDDA
+180 NFGPDGLAGRIWNEV

-201 TNRPMADHGTL
+201 VERPAADHGTL

-218 RSAWTSELIEELRRS
+218 RSSWTSELIEELRRS

-240 FQDERKIVQDFA
+240 FQDERKIVHDFDL
-252 IILDTPGDMG
+252 ILDTRGAVG
-262 RGTELIS
+262 RGTELVG

-274 QKPHYKL
+274 QQPHYKL

-293 LMELKDGIELE
+293 LMELKDGSELE
-304 IDHTLK
+304 IDCTLQ
-310 MVADRAHLTCGS
+310 MVADREGLECGP

-333 SDSLRPIAHEVGT
+333 SDSLRTMANEVGT
-346 LKLARE
+346 LKRVRGI
-352 TLDSAAGVNIYR
+352 LDAAAGVNVYR

-386 VQNPTLRL
+386 VQVPTLKL

-404 IGRDTNPELN
+404 IGRDANPELN

-421 IIDGPAFADLR
+421 ILESPAFGDLR
-432 KAVSEI
+432 MAVTEI
-438 LSLIES
+438 LSMIEA
-444 ERYKARRP
+444 ERYKLRP
-452 RRETKR
+452 RRER
-458 KRRGGLLDRFDLTV
+458 QLKRRGGLLARFDLGV

-482 DDTRIRNLLDE
+482 DDTRIQNLLDT

-500 RIGEVGEVLARYH
+500 RVGEVGEVLARYH

-524 VVHDTAQPI
+524 VVHDAAQPI

-539 AVLGER
+539 AVLGEQ
-545 ELEDIADE
+545 ELEDIAPE
-553 ISSWVGAGPLQ
+553 VASMVGSARLAKPM
-564 NPTKRFRTVS
+564 KRFRTVS
-574 AQAKVANDVIRRI
+574 AQAKAANDVIRRI
-587 EPFGGRRRGKSQKYP
+587 EPFGGRRRGKSQKYL

-612 LLQDEI
+612 LLQNEI
-618 DAVGAEIRMPEGAHD
+618 DTIGAEVRLPSGAHE
-633 VTLDGTDLQEVLLNL
+633 VTVDSTDLQEVILNL
-648 MNNSLHWLKQVRRGS
+648 LQNSLYWLKQVRRGS

-668 AVERSQD
+668 AVESGQE
-675 GSLVITVEDS
+675 GSLVVIVEDS
-685 GQGVPEGDREFIF
+685 GPGVPEGNSEFIF

-703 TKGDGVGLGLAIAG
+703 TKVDGVGLGLAIAG

-742 VTLRRRVG
+742 VTLRRGVG